1 MLKNLS
7 GYRVVLGSA
16 SPRRQQLL
24 AGLGIPFEVE
34 VRETDES
41 FGHKLKAQEIPLHIA
56 TSKAEAFYA
65 DLGDRDIVITA
76 DTVVWING
84 HVMNKP
90 SDRSDA
96 IAMISEL
103 SGSVH
108 EVYTAVCI
116 LSSQGK
122 TLLWDETRVHFAKLE
137 RDEIEFYVD
146 QYKPFD
152 KAGAYGAQ
160 DWIGLVGIDR
170 LEGSYFNVMG
180 LPVHK
185 LYDALKKIPAC

>member
-1 MLKNLS
+1 MLSNLS
-7 GYRVVLGSA
+7 RYQLILGSA

-24 AGLGIPFEVE
+24 AGLGVPFRVE

-41 FGHKLKAQEIPLHIA
+41 FSNQLQGHEIPVHIA
-56 TSKAEAFYA
+56 GCKADAFSN
-65 DLGDRDIVITA
+65 DLGENDVVITA

-84 HVMNKP
+84 HALNKP

-96 IAMISEL
+96 IKMISEL
-103 SGSVH
+103 SGNTH
-108 EVYTAVCI
+108 EVYTAVCV
-116 LSSQGK
+116 LTKTGK
-122 TLLWDETRVHFAKLE
+122 TIIWDETKVHFSRLDQ
-137 RDEIEFYVD
+137 DEIEFYVD

-160 DWIGLVGIDR
+160 DWIGLVGIDK

-185 LYDALKKIPAC
+185 LYALLKQI